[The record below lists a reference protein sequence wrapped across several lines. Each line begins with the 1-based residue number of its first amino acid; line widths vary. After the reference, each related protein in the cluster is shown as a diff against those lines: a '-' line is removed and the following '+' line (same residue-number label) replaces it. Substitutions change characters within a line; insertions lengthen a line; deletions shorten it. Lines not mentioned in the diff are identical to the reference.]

1 MGGRQFLLCES
12 NLGGMSTRKQVAR
25 GALLLALSAPALS
38 QPQPPKAKQIPHVTA
53 IHGQELVDPYFWLR
67 DQKDPDTLNYLKA
80 ENAYCDKLMA
90 PTAGLQKKLYQEML
104 SRVQEDDSR
113 APYRIGQY
121 GYYARTKKGKSYPIY
136 CRVPWGKEK
145 PVQVLLDANALAKGH
160 DYLGVGTFEIS
171 PDANWLAYSLD
182 ITGYRQYRLHFK
194 DLRSNQ
200 QTADS
205 LERVTSV
212 AWAQD
217 SKTIFYTTEDP
228 VTKRSDKFWRHTI
241 GSSESKLLYTEGD
254 ELFEVACAS
263 SRDQSQVLLH
273 CYSKTSTELRYRPAD
288 ASEAPLELVR
298 AREAEHEYWG
308 DYYHGRFVIRTNLKT
323 PMFKLVSAPA
333 AQPGQWSDLVTP
345 PEGTQ
350 VDQFCLFPGS
360 IALAVRRTGVPGLAL
375 TDPQGQN
382 FKEVQFKETV
392 RSLALGENE
401 DPDLS
406 YVRVEYESPVTP
418 PTTYD
423 VSLKSGALRKIRQQP
438 VPNYNARLYRCQR
451 WMVKARDGAQVPV
464 TLVYRAGTKPDH
476 SHPLYMEG
484 YGSYGSIDDP
494 YFSSS
499 LVSLLDRGVVYAYAH
514 IRGGGEMGEPWRM
527 AGRMMQ
533 KMNTFNDFVDC
544 GQNLVDSGWSRANG
558 LVITGASAGGLL
570 VAASVNQRPGL
581 FRAAVCKVPFVDV
594 MNTMLDASLPL
605 TTGEYIEW
613 GNPNQKPA
621 FDYMLQYSPY
631 DNIQAKDYPSM
642 LVKVSLNDSQ
652 VPYWEGA
659 KLVAKLRALKTD
671 HNPLLLKS
679 NLKAGHG
686 GSSGR
691 YERLRERAFDYA
703 YVLWQMGLLQN

>member
-1 MGGRQFLLCES
+1 
-12 NLGGMSTRKQVAR
+12 MSTRKQVAR
-25 GALLLALSAPALS
+25 GAMLLALSTPGLS
-38 QPQPPKAKQIPHVTA
+38 QPQPPKAKQVPHVTA
-53 IHGQELVDPYFWLR
+53 IHGQELVDNYFWLR
-67 DQKDPDTLNYLKA
+67 DRKDPDTLAYLKA

-90 PTAGLQKKLYQEML
+90 PTASLQKTLYQDML
-104 SRVQEDDSR
+104 SRVQEDDQR

-171 PDANWLAYSLD
+171 PDSNWLAYSVD
-182 ITGYRQYRLHFK
+182 FTGYRQYRLRFK
-194 DLRSNQ
+194 DLRS
-200 QTADS
+200 QTEAPDS

-217 SKTIFYTTEDP
+217 NKTIFFTTEDP

-241 GSSESKLLYTEGD
+241 GSSDTRLLYTEPD
-254 ELFEVACAS
+254 ELFEVACAP
-263 SRDQSQVLLH
+263 SRDQSLVLLH
-273 CYSKTSTELRYRPAD
+273 CYSKTSTEMRFRPAD
-288 ASEAPLELVR
+288 ASDSPLRIVR
-298 AREAEHEYWG
+298 TRQADHEYWG
-308 DYYHGRFVIRTNLKT
+308 DFYQGRFVIRTNLKA
-323 PMFKLVSAPA
+323 PMFKLVSASA
-333 AQPGQWSDLVTP
+333 AQPEKWDDLVTL

-350 VDQFCLFPGS
+350 VDQFCLFPGC
-360 IALAVRRTGVPGLAL
+360 IALSVRRTGVPGLTL
-375 TDPQGQN
+375 TDTQGAN
-382 FKEVQFKETV
+382 PREVQFRESV
-392 RSLALGENE
+392 RSLTLGENE
-401 DPDLS
+401 DPSLG

-438 VPNYNARLYRCQR
+438 VPNYNSRLYRCQR
-451 WMVKARDGAQVPV
+451 WMVKARDGVSVPV
-464 TLVYRAGTKPDH
+464 TLVYRAGTKPDK
-476 SHPLYMEG
+476 SHPVYMEG

-494 YFSSS
+494 YFSST
-499 LVSLLDRGVVYAYAH
+499 LFSLLDRGVVYAYAH
-514 IRGGGEMGEPWRM
+514 IRGGGELGEPWRM

-558 LVITGASAGGLL
+558 LVISGGSAGGLL
-570 VAASVNQRPGL
+570 VGASVNQRPGL
-581 FRAAVCKVPFVDV
+581 FKAAVCKVPFVDV

-613 GNPNQKPA
+613 GNPNEKPA
-621 FDYMLQYSPY
+621 FDYMLGYSPY
-631 DNIQAKDYPSM
+631 DNIRAQDYPSM

-659 KLVAKLRALKTD
+659 KFVAKLRALKTD
-671 HNPLLLKS
+671 QNPLLLKS

-691 YERLRERAFDYA
+691 YDRLKERAFDYA
-703 YVLWQMGLLQN
+703 YVLWQMGLSGN

>member
-1 MGGRQFLLCES
+1 
-12 NLGGMSTRKQVAR
+12 MSTRKQVAR
-25 GALLLALSAPALS
+25 GAMLLALSAPSLG
-38 QPQPPKAKQIPHVTA
+38 QPQAPKAKIVPHLTN
-53 IHGQELVDPYFWLR
+53 IHGQELVDHYFWLR
-67 DQKDPDTLNYLKA
+67 DRNDPDTLAYLKA
-80 ENAYCDKLMA
+80 ENAYCDKLMN
-90 PTAGLQKKLYQEML
+90 PTRPLQKKLYQEML
-104 SRVQEDDSR
+104 SRVQEDDQR
-113 APYRIGQY
+113 APYRIGKY
-121 GYYARTKKGKSYPIY
+121 GYFARSKKGKSYPIY

-145 PVQVLLDANALAKGH
+145 PVEVLLDANALAKGH
-160 DYLGVGTFEIS
+160 DYLGVGSFEIS
-171 PDANWLAYSLD
+171 PDSNWLAYSLD
-182 ITGYRQYRLHFK
+182 LTGYRQYRLHFK
-194 DLRSNQ
+194 DLRSK
-200 QTADS
+200 TETSDS

-212 AWAQD
+212 CWAQD
-217 SKTIFYTTEDP
+217 NKTIFYTTEDP

-241 GSSESKLLYTEGD
+241 GSNETELLYTEKD
-254 ELFEVACAS
+254 ELFEVACAP
-263 SRDQSQVLLH
+263 SRDQSMVLLH
-273 CYSKTSTELRYRPAD
+273 CYSKTSTEMHFRPAD
-288 ASEAPLELVR
+288 ASRAALKLVR
-298 AREAEHEYWG
+298 PREADHEYWG
-308 DYYHGRFVIRTNLKT
+308 DFYAGRFIIRTNQRA
-323 PMFKLVSAPA
+323 PMFKLVSATASRPE
-333 AQPGQWSDLVTP
+333 QWSDLVTL

-350 VDQFCLFPGS
+350 VDQFCLFPEH
-360 IALAVRRTGVPGLAL
+360 IALSVRSAGVPGLAL
-375 TDPQGQN
+375 TDTEGKN
-382 FKEVQFKETV
+382 LREVQFKESV
-392 RSLALGENE
+392 RSLTLGENE
-401 DPDLS
+401 DPDLN

-423 VSLKSGALRKIRQQP
+423 VHLKSGALRKVRQQP
-438 VPNYNARLYRCQR
+438 VPNYNSRLYRCQR
-451 WMVKARDGAQVPV
+451 WMVKARDGVLVPV
-464 TLVYRAGTKPDH
+464 TLVYRAGTRPDK

-558 LVITGASAGGLL
+558 LVITGGSAGGLL
-570 VAASVNQRPGL
+570 VGAAVNQRPEL
-581 FRAAVCKVPFVDV
+581 FKAAVCKVPFVDV

-613 GNPNQKPA
+613 GNPNEKSA
-621 FDYMLQYSPY
+621 FDYMMKYSPY

-659 KLVAKLRALKTD
+659 KFVAKMRALKTD
-671 HNPLLLKS
+671 QHPLLLKS

-691 YERLRERAFDYA
+691 YDRLKERAFDYA